1 MTSFIVK
8 CTLAGLLIGGSA
20 FKLGTTFSKTNVVS
34 KIDTVHVDRP
44 IQVRDTI
51 NILQPYQ
58 VTVFDTV
65 QTLRVDTIR
74 VASDFAYTGV
84 VSSNP
89 ITLDRSGFTLT
100 RFDLERQ
107 SFVQS
112 HYKLPTPKWS
122 FGVFSSTTLTNQSTR
137 FGFESDIRYKDVTVT
152 PLLGI
157 ENVNANLQLF
167 YGARLKYR
175 LF

>member
-8 CTLAGLLIGGSA
+8 CTIAGLLIGGSA

-51 NILQPYQ
+51 
-58 VTVFDTV
+58 
-65 QTLRVDTIR
+65 RV
-74 VASDFAYTGV
+74 SNDFAYTGV
-84 VSSNP
+84 VSANP

-112 HYKLPTPKWS
+112 HYELPTPKWS